1 MRRFGVLGSTL
12 LALATAA
19 TMATAAVGL
28 AAILAPSAMAAPFT
42 SPDGLWTWSRPL
54 PHGYPANSISA
65 PAPGQLFVASSVS
78 DFLTTAGSVSDLL
91 ATTDGGAN
99 WTWSRTSAVSG
110 FATPDGVQFV
120 SATEG
125 WAWGGDTTGKDE
137 MLLHT
142 TDAGTTWQASLTI
155 PAPRG
160 GPVMV
165 RFAGPLSG
173 WVVNAADYE
182 NFVLYTTSDGGQTW
196 SGPLTVPDGDG
207 NSFAA
212 LAPQGAGKAVVF
224 ETVYSAGY
232 ANGDIVGTSVVR
244 TTDGGATWLRPTT
257 LKGADIHD
265 ASFSSADV
273 GWAGGDSWLWRTADG
288 GASWHKVRR
297 LSYPDVTVT
306 GDGIWAISG
315 LIGRW
320 VPNQALHSADG
331 GATWQV
337 VPGLVGTRVAFS
349 DRLDGWSVAG
359 ATYRHTTNGGKT
371 WHRVTPASRPG
382 VSSLAAVAGETV
394 WGAAGPVIKSSDGG
408 RHWRYTTKR
417 RMSAVAAVSARQAW
431 AVGRKG
437 LVLHTSDG
445 GHHWTLQPSAASVNL
460 RDVFF
465 FDAKHGWAS
474 GGNTLLRTVD
484 GGRHWTHSRTAI
496 PGSVS
501 QMDFAD
507 AVHGI
512 ALLSAATRPF
522 GFLVTSNGGRTW
534 TMEHLP
540 VSSDLPSAVIMLDS
554 SHALITAWPGSGDVS
569 HSWTSADSGKTWQ
582 RGADVPGAA
591 LIDRYVSI
599 ARSGSLLCAVSSF
612 GSVATSSNDGATWS
626 YDDTPAGYGMSS
638 VQFVGSDTLMIAG
651 GLGVLTRN
659 LTTAPLP

>member
-1 MRRFGVLGSTL
+1 MHRFGVLGSIL

-19 TMATAAVGL
+19 AAVGL
-28 AAILAPSAMAAPFT
+28 AATLAPPATATPFT

-65 PAPGQLFVASSVS
+65 PAPGELFVASSVS
-78 DFLTTAGSVSDLL
+78 DFLTTAGSASDLL

-99 WTWSRTSAVSG
+99 WTWSRTSAVPG

-120 SATEG
+120 SPTEG

-142 TDAGTTWQASLTI
+142 TDAGTTWQSSLTI
-155 PAPRG
+155 PAPQERSAT
-160 GPVMV
+160 V

-173 WVVNAADYE
+173 WVVTGYN
-182 NFVLYTTSDGGQTW
+182 NFTLHTTTDGGQTW

-207 NSFAA
+207 NDFAA
-212 LAPQGAGKAVVF
+212 LAPQGAGNAVVF

-232 ANGDIVGTSVVR
+232 SNGDIVGTSVVR
-244 TTDGGATWLRPTT
+244 TTDGGATWLTPTT

-265 ASFSSADV
+265 ASFSSANV
-273 GWAGGDSWLWRTADG
+273 GWAGDDSWLWRTTDG
-288 GASWHKVRR
+288 GASWHKLRR

-306 GDGIWAISG
+306 CDGIWAISG
-315 LIGRW
+315 LIGRS

-331 GATWQV
+331 GATWHV
-337 VPGLVGTRVAFS
+337 VPGVVGTRVAFA
-349 DRLDGWSVAG
+349 DPLDGWSVAG
-359 ATYRHTTNGGKT
+359 ATYRHTTDGGKT
-371 WHRVTPASRPG
+371 WHLVTPASRPG
-382 VSSLAAVAGETV
+382 VGSLVAVAGETV
-394 WGAAGPVIKSSDGG
+394 WGAAGRVIKSNDGG

-417 RMSAVAAVSARQAW
+417 RTSAVAAVSARQAW

-445 GHHWTLQPSAASVNL
+445 GHRWTVQPSAVTVNL
-460 RDVFF
+460 HVVFF
-465 FDAKHGWAS
+465 VDARHGWAS

-496 PGSVS
+496 TGVVS
-501 QMDFAD
+501 QLDFAD
-507 AVHGI
+507 AGHGI
-512 ALLSAATRPF
+512 ALLSAANRRF
-522 GFLVTSNGGRTW
+522 GFLVTSSGGRTW
-534 TMEHLP
+534 TMKHLP
-540 VSSDLPSAVIMLDS
+540 ISTDLPSAVIMLDS
-554 SHALITAWPGSGDVS
+554 SHALITAWPGGGDVS
-569 HSWTSADSGKTWQ
+569 HSWMSADSGKTWQ

-626 YDDTPAGYGMSS
+626 YDDTPAGYGMNS
-638 VQFVGSDTLMIAG
+638 VQFVGSDTVMIAG